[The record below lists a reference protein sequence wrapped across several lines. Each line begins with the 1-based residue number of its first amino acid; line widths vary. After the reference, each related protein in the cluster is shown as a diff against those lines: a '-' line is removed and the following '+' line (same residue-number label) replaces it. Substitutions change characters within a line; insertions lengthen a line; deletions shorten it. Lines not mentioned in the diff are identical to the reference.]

1 MSSAVEEVAVATPQ
15 MVSSDTTH
23 ADKGD
28 ANDGSSSS
36 SSSSDDTRTQI
47 PQTPQTPQTPRLE
60 YRNNANLV
68 APVRVDVA
76 ASPALRDQQVT
87 RAVRL
92 VRPDL
97 FANDR
102 PSHTYASVSHAHR
115 ITIRQL
121 GGGLSNHLYVAHPGG
136 REEAVLV
143 RIHAEDEEVEDSNGE
158 EADAGSDG
166 AHVCAASSSASAP
179 TFVDREVEN
188 RVLAWLSSE
197 GLAPTFHGR
206 FANGRVEEFYDGFRP
221 LSWDELRLRRFAVPV
236 ARALANLHCAHP
248 PEGVLNI
255 SEEQRNKGEIWSR
268 ISEWFDMAT
277 NASSDTEANELMQTM
292 KVEWEWLQAT
302 LRPSSNGVIMDS
314 ASTMKCFDL
323 KSHSGNVQSAASSYF
338 RQIVFTHMDC
348 QSLNILTPCE
358 GFHLDDDS
366 SDIAPASKD
375 EGNVQAAESKPEE
388 NDLEEG
394 KGGEYS
400 YASVRLID
408 FEYAGVNPR
417 AADIANTFSE
427 YCNMNNLEPDYEVQ
441 YPTSGQ
447 QDVFLRAYIETASP
461 ELAKQLDQFKDGWAS
476 FLSAARV
483 EIGQHT
489 LLSHI
494 GWGIWAIAQESLSNI
509 EFDYLRYARL
519 RLEGYF
525 HFKDRYFDEPAVE

>member
-1 MSSAVEEVAVATPQ
+1 MSSVEEAA
-15 MVSSDTTH
+15 VSSPDTTH
-23 ADKGD
+23 ADHVGAD
-28 ANDGSSSS
+28 ANDGSSNA
-36 SSSSDDTRTQI
+36 TRNGAQM
-47 PQTPQTPQTPRLE
+47 PQTPRLE

-68 APVRVDVA
+68 APVRVDVT
-76 ASPALRDQQVT
+76 ASASLRDQQIS

-92 VRPDL
+92 TRPDL
-97 FANDR
+97 FVNDR
-102 PSHTYASVSHAHR
+102 PSHTYSSVSHAHR

-143 RIHAEDEEVEDSNGE
+143 RIHAEDEGEEDNGE
-158 EADAGSDG
+158 EADSGNDG
-166 AHVCAASSSASAP
+166 ADVCAASSSASAP

-206 FANGRVEEFYDGFRP
+206 FTNGRVEEFYDGFRP
-221 LSWDELRLRRFAVPV
+221 LSWDELRLRRFAIPV

-255 SEEQRNKGEIWSR
+255 SEDQRNEGEIWSR

-277 NASSDTEANELMQTM
+277 NSSSDVTEANDLMQTM
-292 KVEWEWLQAT
+292 KLEWEWLQAT
-302 LRPSSNGVIMDS
+302 LRPSFNDVIVDS
-314 ASTMKCFDL
+314 TSSMKCFDL
-323 KSHSGNVQSAASSYF
+323 QSHSGNMQSAASSYF

-358 GFHLDDDS
+358 GFHLDYDS
-366 SDIAPASKD
+366 SDTASGSKN
-375 EGNVQAAESKPEE
+375 EGNVQETESKPEE
-388 NDLEEG
+388 NDQEEG
-394 KGGEYS
+394 RGEECS

-408 FEYAGVNPR
+408 LEYAGVNPR

-427 YCNMNNLEPDYEVQ
+427 YCNMNNLEPDYESQ

-447 QDVFLRAYIETASP
+447 QDAFLRAYIETASP
-461 ELAKQLDQFKDGWAS
+461 ELAKQLDQLEDGWAS
-476 FLSAARV
+476 FLAAARV
-483 EIGQHT
+483 VIGQHT

-509 EFDYLRYARL
+509 EFDYLKYARL

-525 HFKDRYFDEPAVE
+525 HFKDRYWMDVRRDDVEPVERV

>member
-1 MSSAVEEVAVATPQ
+1 MSSVAEEAAVTVSAAAAV
-15 MVSSDTTH
+15 VSSDTTH
-23 ADKGD
+23 ADNGD

-36 SSSSDDTRTQI
+36 PSDATRNGAQI
-47 PQTPQTPQTPRLE
+47 PQTPRLE
-60 YRNNANLV
+60 FRNNANLI
-68 APVRVDVA
+68 APVRVDVT
-76 ASPALRDQQVT
+76 ASAALRDQQIT

-97 FANDR
+97 FVNDR
-102 PSHTYASVSHAHR
+102 PSHTYSSVSHAHR

-143 RIHAEDEEVEDSNGE
+143 RIHAEDEEVEDNNGE

-206 FANGRVEEFYDGFRP
+206 FTNGRVEEFYDGFRP

-255 SEEQRNKGEIWSR
+255 HVSEEQRNKGEIWSR

-277 NASSDTEANELMQTM
+277 NASSDVTKANELMQTM

-302 LRPSSNGVIMDS
+302 LRPSSNDVIVDS
-314 ASTMKCFDL
+314 ASTMKSFEL
-323 KSHSGNVQSAASSYF
+323 QPHSDNVQSAASSYF

-366 SDIAPASKD
+366 SDIAPASKN
-375 EGNVQAAESKPEE
+375 EGKVQAVESKPEE

-427 YCNMNNLEPDYEVQ
+427 YCDMNNLEPDYEVQ

-461 ELAKQLDQFKDGWAS
+461 ELAKQLDQFEDGWAS
-476 FLSAARV
+476 FLAAARV

-509 EFDYLRYARL
+509 AFDYLRYARL

-525 HFKDRYFDEPAVE
+525 HFKDRYFLRGRGG